1 MVYSHYI
8 KIKYYNNVLKA
19 LQQKFIGHLIKKGKK
34 IVALKNWFE
43 LKYLLKKKTKKE
55 PNLLIL
61 IAILNSLV
69 KVNFIKKRFG
79 SAKKEIP
86 IFLKFERQIK
96 FAVRSF
102 LLLSTTSKG
111 IFLNKL
117 VQLICNTYK
126 KKGLIMK
133 KNFLIYKKAVENKV
147 LLSFIRK

>member
-1 MVYSHYI
+1 MVYSHFI
-8 KIKYYNNVLKA
+8 KIRYYNNIYKA

-34 IVALKNWFE
+34 IVALNNRFE

-55 PNLLIL
+55 PSLLIL

-79 SAKKEIP
+79 SARKEIP
-86 IFLKFERQIK
+86 VFLKFERQIK
-96 FAVRSF
+96 FAIRSF
-102 LLLSTTSKG
+102 LSLSTTSKG

-117 VQLICNTYK
+117 VNLICNTYK

-133 KNFLIYKKAVENKV
+133 KNFLIYKKAVDNKV

>member
-1 MVYSHYI
+1 M
-8 KIKYYNNVLKA
+8 
-19 LQQKFIGHLIKKGKK
+19 
-34 IVALKNWFE
+34 
-43 LKYLLKKKTKKE
+43 
-55 PNLLIL
+55 LIL

-79 SAKKEIP
+79 SSKKEIP

-96 FAVRSF
+96 FSIRTF
-102 LLLSTTSKG
+102 LSLCTTSKG

-117 VQLICNTYK
+117 VNLICNTYK

-133 KNFLIYKKAVENKV
+133 KNFLIYKKAIDNKV

>member
-1 MVYSHYI
+1 
-8 KIKYYNNVLKA
+8 
-19 LQQKFIGHLIKKGKK
+19 
-34 IVALKNWFE
+34 
-43 LKYLLKKKTKKE
+43 LLKKKTKKE

-79 SAKKEIP
+79 SARKEIP